1 MNPHQ
6 YTPRPRSLPSPV
18 IAFFQRNPDEELDL
32 DAIVDKF
39 DVGRANIHTQL
50 GGALDAAMLVRDRNV
65 DGDYVY
71 KPGKNLPK
79 PDGVNMDHAR
89 SVRHPS
95 APPAP
100 APPKAPRAP
109 KQVDTT
115 PLPKVDE
122 VVIEDAV
129 PRPSFNIKPDKQD
142 WRPALRKLQPGQS
155 FALPLRARGILQNNI
170 TELHK
175 QQLGPFTIRGFPE
188 TKTLRVWCL
197 QPKPTE

>member
-1 MNPHQ
+1 MNPHH
-6 YTPRPRSLPSPV
+6 YNPRAGSLPSQV

-71 KPGKNLPK
+71 KRGKNLPQ

-95 APPAP
+95 APPA
-100 APPKAPRAP
+100 AKAPHAP
-109 KQVDTT
+109 RQIDTT
-115 PLPKVDE
+115 PLPTVDQ

-129 PRPSFNIKPDKQD
+129 PLPSFNIKPDKQD
-142 WRPALRKLQPGQS
+142 WRPALRRLQPGQS

-188 TKTLRVWCL
+188 QKTLRVWRL